1 MSRTTRIPGERRM
14 LLAMAVDATGSG
26 MYVPFS
32 LVFFHHVTGLS
43 FAAVGLVLTVVG
55 LVGLGA
61 LPLAGS
67 AVDRFGAHRVQLVL
81 YGIRGAGFLLY
92 PFAHSLPAFAAVAL
106 MTAFGDRAFPAVQ
119 QSLIGEIAQG
129 ADGDRLQ
136 ASSRALRN
144 GGLGAG
150 ALLASLIVAL
160 AGDTGFT
167 AAAWLNAVSFAAAA
181 LLMRGVRVIR
191 RAPAGPAARAQAGYG
206 LVLRDRP
213 FLALTFANF
222 LNALGYAAL
231 AILFPLYITTWL
243 RGPAAMSGAAFTLN
257 TILCAA
263 GGVLVAARVR
273 RRGARRT
280 RSAALGSV
288 LFASSFV
295 ALVVLGTLRP
305 GSAWVIGAALLVVTV
320 LYTLGE
326 LVHSPAAGALSVA
339 AAPAELRGRY
349 MAAYQ
354 LSWSLSA
361 AVAPSLFTALLD
373 VDGRL
378 PWLLLALTS
387 LAAAV
392 LLLRLERALPKAAV
406 HPTAP
411 VVAAGS
417 SRPARVAAAA

>member
-1 MSRTTRIPGERRM
+1 MSRTTRTRIPGERRM
-14 LLAMAVDATGSG
+14 LVAMAVDATGSG

-32 LVFFHHVTGLS
+32 LVFFHHITGLS

-119 QSLIGEIAQG
+119 QSLIGEIARG
-129 ADGDRLQ
+129 ADRDRLQ

-167 AAAWLNAVSFAAAA
+167 AAAWLNAASFALAA
-181 LLMRGVRVIR
+181 LLMNGVRVVR
-191 RAPAGPAARAQAGYG
+191 CVPAERPQAGYG

-273 RRGARRT
+273 SRGARRT

-288 LFASSFV
+288 LFAGSFV

-305 GSAWVIGAALLVVTV
+305 GSAWLIGAALLAITV

-378 PWLLLALTS
+378 PWLLLAVTS
-387 LAAAV
+387 LAAAA
-392 LLLRLERALPKAAV
+392 LLLRLERVLPKSAVHALVPAAV
-406 HPTAP
+406 
-411 VVAAGS
+411 AGS
-417 SRPARVAAAA
+417 ARPAQVTAAA